1 MYKINRYWHT
11 CKKCKT
17 KNGEYYLRENGPHYG
32 LYCSKCDKWVKW
44 VKQDDMFNLLGNKNI
59 NKIYDTNKKEI
70 NIYDALNLN
79 KPISLDKCINIDNL
93 SKEELKKLNL
103 PF

>member
-11 CKKCKT
+11 CKNCKT
-17 KNGEYYLRENGPHYG
+17 KNGEYYLRANGPHYG